1 MNRSSVLAACLTCL
15 RGATCLLVV
24 LLSAMAAHAQAADV
38 ALTKVTIAV
47 DGMMKSKSGAT

>member
-15 RGATCLLVV
+15 RGGTRLLVV